1 MAPLV
6 TEPVARLE
14 RASEIADAQLAV
26 AEQFAWPV
34 GCLAGALA
42 YVGLHSWAWGV
53 AAFVVGFLGSVL
65 PVRRVADRAEDEY
78 FKAAEIGPYAKPW
91 RGDGQS

>member
-1 MAPLV
+1 
-6 TEPVARLE
+6 
-14 RASEIADAQLAV
+14 
-26 AEQFAWPV
+26 
-34 GCLAGALA
+34 
-42 YVGLHSWAWGV
+42 
-53 AAFVVGFLGSVL
+53 VVGFLGSVL